1 MTFPSHHREHVLNAR
16 KGRHKTSSNKEI
28 TWLIKDNPKDAPFS
42 QGWAARELLKRYS
55 NCLDAGYTDRG
66 RIYGLFKM
74 ASGNKIIVE
83 YKDTGG
89 ELVFVSKDIPLSRY
103 K

>member
-1 MTFPSHHREHVLNAR
+1 MP
-16 KGRHKTSSNKEI
+16 
-28 TWLIKDNPKDAPFS
+28 P
-42 QGWAARELLKRYS
+42 
-55 NCLDAGYTDRG
+55 GYTDRG
-66 RIYGLFKM
+66 KIYGLFKM

-103 K
+103 N